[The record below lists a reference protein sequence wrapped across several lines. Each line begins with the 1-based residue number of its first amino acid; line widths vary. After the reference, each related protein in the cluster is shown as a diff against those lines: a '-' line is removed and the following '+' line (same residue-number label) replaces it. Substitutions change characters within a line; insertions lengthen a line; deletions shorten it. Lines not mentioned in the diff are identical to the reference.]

1 MRPAHI
7 GTYALPLRGGLV
19 GDRPGGVGP
28 LPCEGMGRERLGPVM
43 VCPAGWSEIGDGG
56 NDVFSDE
63 FQRADD
69 QLVIAGDVADHDLF
83 EAECSVVS

>member
-1 MRPAHI
+1 MCRRAVHI
-7 GTYALPLRGGLV
+7 AGYVLSISGGS
-19 GDRPGGVGP
+19 VGP